1 LTALLRLTLRRAVS
15 AAVAATTAR
24 GVAALPPLGGEQ
36 HWRRTNHRG
45 ESVTLWQG
53 PAVVIGTFA
62 GLATAPGLT
71 RSVRLGA
78 LSAVAASGALGAYD
92 DQAGSG
98 SAKGLGGHLASLR
111 RGEVTSGAVK
121 VVGIG
126 LSGLLAGAAIRR
138 RRPIW
143 EQLAAGALVAGS
155 ANLVN
160 LLDLRPGR
168 ATKAVLLAGA
178 PALATAGVG
187 GSIVSAP
194 LAASIAL
201 LPDDLAER
209 SMMGDSGANAL
220 GSALGCAGAAVLGR
234 RSLVGALGGVVAL
247 TLLSERV
254 SFTKVIESTP
264 VLRELDAFGRR
275 PVS

>member
-1 LTALLRLTLRRAVS
+1 MPARRVASAV
-15 AAVAATTAR
+15 VAAAAAR
-24 GVAALPPLGGEQ
+24 GVAALTPVGGQ
-36 HWRRTNHRG
+36 QRWLRTNHRG

-53 PAVVIGTFA
+53 PAIVVGTCA
-62 GLATAPGLT
+62 GIATAPGLT
-71 RSVRLGA
+71 SSVRLGA
-78 LSAVAASGALGAYD
+78 LSAVAASGALGAFD
-92 DQAGSG
+92 DLAGST
-98 SAKGLGGHLASLR
+98 STKGLGGHLGSLR

-126 LSGLLAGAAIRR
+126 LSGLVAGVALRR
-138 RRPIW
+138 RRPAW

-160 LLDLRPGR
+160 LFDLRPGR

-178 PALATAGVG
+178 PALVGAGVG
-187 GSIVSAP
+187 RSIVTAP

-201 LPDDLAER
+201 LPGDLAER
-209 SMMGDSGANAL
+209 SMMGDAGANAL
-220 GSALGCAGAAVLGR
+220 GAALGCAGAAVLPR
-234 RSLVGALGGVVAL
+234 RSLAGALGLVVAL

-254 SFTKVIESTP
+254 SFTRVLESTP